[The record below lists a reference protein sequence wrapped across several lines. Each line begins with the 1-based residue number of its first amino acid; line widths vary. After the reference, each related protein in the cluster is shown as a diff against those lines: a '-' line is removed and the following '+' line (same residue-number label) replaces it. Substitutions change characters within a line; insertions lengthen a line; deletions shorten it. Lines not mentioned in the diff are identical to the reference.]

1 MNHII
6 STDVLLHYE
15 TVYLN
20 FDNHHRDNVFIYH
33 TEGKFE
39 TDIDLSSSFDN
50 FSDAS
55 DGKFM
60 AFMCTRQ
67 CTRATHCSLSRTK
80 II

>member
-33 TEGKFE
+33 TEG
-39 TDIDLSSSFDN
+39 
-50 FSDAS
+50 
-55 DGKFM
+55 
-60 AFMCTRQ
+60 
-67 CTRATHCSLSRTK
+67 
-80 II
+80 